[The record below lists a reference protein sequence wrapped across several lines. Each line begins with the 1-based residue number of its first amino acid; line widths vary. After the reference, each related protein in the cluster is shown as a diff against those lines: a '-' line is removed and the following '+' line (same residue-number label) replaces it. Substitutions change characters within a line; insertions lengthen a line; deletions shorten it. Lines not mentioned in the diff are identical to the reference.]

1 MQVFA
6 GNLKL
11 PHTTRHSSMSTRP
24 CLPRSLT
31 EHERASQIVSFTA
44 PYVAQRR
51 DPVSRERRP
60 VLVTDISPTTRT
72 QKAQYVR
79 SAFKWFESH
88 QGRRAFVGWNTPP
101 LDDLAGL
108 CARCSGKGARFAWLS
123 RRDHRREYPHGL
135 SRDAMAAILRN
146 DSSLTHRRNV
156 ATTVMHL
163 CSALGLTALEQ
174 EYGGFIRDHLL
185 DSGPAP
191 LTMNEAADAQMAR
204 AHATFLAV
212 APAPAGDC
220 ISTVTLQVEP
230 APAAPRGG
238 GVLSV
243 AQLQALTPPSADDV
257 AFDEA
262 CAAAQEACA
271 RAATVQGMRAS
282 GLAFLETTA
291 AQDVLRMADGAFE
304 ELQLAARAGKLPA
317 TLFKRGNKVR
327 HHVSLRK
334 GLGQLQAFLLHA
346 VRVGAHDGDT
356 KASQRNDWLSA
367 CYTPVQSLDDIP
379 ADNTSNLI
387 VIGEDNSVH
396 FHMHRNT
403 KTGVAHGAPRVERDI
418 HLKSPLLAATL
429 IRFRRWAALVSA
441 SPTPALFFFCKQQRH
456 FGEPMT
462 LGAAKALQQALGI
475 SCKLA
480 RDAVQNEFYPNGI
493 DEQQR
498 ADVRADALHGQG
510 IATTH
515 YGAPARRVRQRC
527 AVRGPGPVPLAAV
540 G

>member
-1 MQVFA
+1 M
-6 GNLKL
+6 
-11 PHTTRHSSMSTRP
+11 
-24 CLPRSLT
+24 
-31 EHERASQIVSFTA
+31 SFTA
-44 PYVAQRR
+44 PYVAQRP
-51 DPVSRERRP
+51 DPDTRERRP
-60 VLVTDISPTTRT
+60 VLVTDISPTTRI
-72 QKAQYVR
+72 QKAQYIR
-79 SAFKWFESH
+79 SAFKWYELD
-88 QGRRAFVGWNTPP
+88 QGRRAFMDWNTPPP

-108 CARCSGKGARFAWLS
+108 CARCAGKGARFAWLS

-135 SRDAMAAILRN
+135 SRDVMAAILRN
-146 DSSLTHRRNV
+146 DSCLTHRRNV
-156 ATTVMHL
+156 ATTLMHL

-174 EYGGFIRDHLL
+174 EYGRFIRDHLL

-191 LTMNEAADAQMAR
+191 LTMNEAADAQMAHD
-204 AHATFLAV
+204 HATFLAA

-238 GVLSV
+238 GALRVV
-243 AQLQALTPPSADDV
+243 QALTPPSAPAAPRGGGATHDVQAMPSLGADSVQALTLPSAGDV
-257 AFDEA
+257 AFDDA
-262 CAAAQEACA
+262 CTAAQDADA
-271 RAATVQGMRAS
+271 YDKTIQGLRAS

-291 AQDVLRMADGAFE
+291 AQDVLRMGDDGFE
-304 ELQLAARAGKLPA
+304 ELQLAANAGKLPA
-317 TLFKRGNKVR
+317 TLFKRGKVR
-327 HHVSLRK
+327 HHVALRR

-367 CYTPVQSLDDIP
+367 CYTSVQSLDDIP

-403 KTGVAHGAPRVERDI
+403 KTGVAHGAPRVERDL

-429 IRFRRWAALVSA
+429 IKFKRWAAIVSP
-441 SPTPALFFFCKQQRH
+441 SPTPALFFFCKQQRN
-456 FGEPMT
+456 FGQPMT

-475 SCKLA
+475 SCKRA
-480 RDAVQNEFYPNGI
+480 RDAVMEEFYPNTH

-515 YGAPARRVRQRC
+515 YGAPARRIRQRY